1 MDETKGNEGT
11 AAGAGAPSVSSGSL
25 EMTPVV
31 TAAPPERAAVPR
43 EKDYDWGRTLG
54 EGTFGTVRVTHFSLE
69 ATLAD
74 RSLMRSALLK
84 SSPPSILTE
93 KMPSMYR

>member
-11 AAGAGAPSVSSGSL
+11 ATGAGAPSVSL
-25 EMTPVV
+25 EMTPVA

-54 EGTFGTVRVTHFSLE
+54 EGTFGTVRAPPTSPLKKP
-69 ATLAD
+69 LARD
-74 RSLMRSALLK
+74 VQCAVHC
-84 SSPPSILTE
+84 
-93 KMPSMYR
+93 